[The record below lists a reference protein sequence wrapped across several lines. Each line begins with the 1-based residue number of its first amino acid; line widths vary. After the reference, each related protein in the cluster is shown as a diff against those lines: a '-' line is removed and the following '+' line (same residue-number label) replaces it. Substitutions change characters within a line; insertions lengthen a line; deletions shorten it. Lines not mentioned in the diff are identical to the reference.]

1 MIFVLVYEDI
11 KDVSSAGRKYDQ
23 KYDEKSKKEIKM
35 TRFPATGIEP

>member
-1 MIFVLVYEDI
+1 MKTSRTYRQQGE
-11 KDVSSAGRKYDQ
+11 KYDK

>member
-11 KDVSSAGRKYDQ
+11 KAYHQQGE